1 MSEMGLSEYCV
12 DIDDLRAD
20 SLIEK
25 FCDLE
30 TNSDIIKPSIRAK
43 VNEYREAL
51 DEQYRLIF
59 NDMWPR

>member
-1 MSEMGLSEYCV
+1 MSEMGLSEYCL
-12 DIDDLRAD
+12 DINDLRAD

-43 VNEYREAL
+43 AREFREVL
-51 DEQYRLIF
+51 DEQYGLIF
-59 NDMWPR
+59 KDMWPR